1 MIEIKPLKGPMA
13 LSHSRLSDYM
23 QCPRK
28 FYVKY
33 VAKDWPEQS
42 DSPHL
47 IRGSNVHKALENY
60 IIKKTVGA
68 EGISESTLKEVE
80 ATKPFIDQVIS
91 QFEKV
96 YPEIQLAVNKD
107 FKKVEWFAK
116 DAYYRA
122 IIDMLAMNPT
132 SAFIGDFK
140 TGKMNEYS
148 GYGGQLHL
156 AACMVMSAFP
166 PLEEVVVAYI
176 YVDHKEIFK
185 LKFTRADLPDLLKY
199 YHEKIAEVNADAS
212 FLPKINEFCKW
223 CECTK
228 AHCQYSRKL

>member
-1 MIEIKPLKGPMA
+1 MEIKPVNFPIA
-13 LSHSRLSDYM
+13 LSHSRLSDYL

-33 VAKDWPEQS
+33 IAKEWPKES

-60 IIKKTVGA
+60 IIRKTTGT
-68 EGISESTLKEVE
+68 EGIAESTLKEVE
-80 ATKPFIDQVIS
+80 ITKPFVDKIID

-96 YPEIQLAVNKD
+96 YPETQLAVDKN
-107 FKKVEWFAK
+107 FKKVEWFSK

-122 IIDMLAMNPT
+122 IIDMLALNPDY
-132 SAFIGDFK
+132 AFIGDFK

-148 GYGGQLHL
+148 GFGGQLHL
-156 AACMVMSAFP
+156 SACMIMSVFP
-166 PLEEVVVAYI
+166 TITKVTVAYI
-176 YVDHKEIFK
+176 YVDHKEIFS
-185 LKFTRADLPDLLKY
+185 LDFTRDDLPKLLEH
-199 YHEKIAEVNADAS
+199 YHGQYDVVNADAS
-212 FLPKINEFCKW
+212 FIPKINEFCKW

-228 AHCQYSRKL
+228 AHCQFSRKL